1 MNPND
6 NDDSRSVALYWD
18 FENLHAGLMEA
29 KYGEGAYAKQDNRFK
44 VQEPLID
51 VQALVELGASFGPVA
66 INRAY
71 GNWQYFGRYR
81 DALLQSAVELIQLF
95 PRAPPPRTAP
105 TSSSASTPPRTSAAS
120 PTSAP

>member
-51 VQALVELGASFGPVA
+51 VQALVELGASKV
-66 INRAY
+66 Y
-71 GNWQYFGRYR
+71 GTGAKAKFNWER
-81 DALLQSAVELIQLF
+81 V
-95 PRAPPPRTAP
+95 
-105 TSSSASTPPRTSAAS
+105 
-120 PTSAP
+120 